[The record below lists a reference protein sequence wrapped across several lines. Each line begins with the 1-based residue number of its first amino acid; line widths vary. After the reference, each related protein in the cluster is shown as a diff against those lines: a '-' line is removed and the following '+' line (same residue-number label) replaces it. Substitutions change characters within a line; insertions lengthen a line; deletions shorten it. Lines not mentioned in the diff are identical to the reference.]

1 VPTRR
6 RQDSRHVLIFEVAQ
20 IARLV
25 PVAHPIV
32 KTSPDKAAQSGA
44 CTQAQI
50 GRSAWI
56 GKHGSLSAIRGP
68 GLRGYGKLCAARPA
82 RGLARRRGFRSGFS
96 RLPADPTE
104 PDDSQPWHPRRT
116 WSLPNGAS
124 ATLRELLSTSSAR
137 TECRF

>member
-1 VPTRR
+1 
-6 RQDSRHVLIFEVAQ
+6 VLIFEVAQ

-82 RGLARRRGFRSGFS
+82 WGLARRRGFRSGFS